1 MGYEDLTRNAMREHE
16 YEEASPGLVGVE
28 EFRRRWVVKSEGGR
42 GKRGV
47 VLAQPVTDELVGVDQ
62 TEVMSNVFQDQNGHQ
77 KGQGKVADGFAL
89 EVVEGVK
96 GTHWEI
102 LENGELARCLE
113 QAIKLVE

>member
-1 MGYEDLTRNAMREHE
+1 MGYEDLTRNAMGEDE

-28 EFRRRWVVKSEGGR
+28 EFRRRWVVKSESGE

-62 TEVMSNVFQDQNGHQ
+62 TEVMGGVFRDHNGDKQ
-77 KGQGKVADGFAL
+77 EQGKVADGFEL
-89 EVVEGVK
+89 EVVEEVK

-102 LENGELARCLE
+102 LENGELARCLG
-113 QAIKLVE
+113 QAIRLFG